1 MTSFPARTVP
11 TQAAPTQAVSSQA
24 VGDSPQELFRSA
36 EEAWFWAMLARQA
49 LCEGA
54 RFVAGAGDRPRPC
67 EPLDLLC
74 VVDRLF
80 RERRL
85 GTGHL
90 HTLARYGAAQRAPD
104 NRIRAEQS
112 DARLWNEALDA
123 MTTPLRA
130 KGIVAVSQ
138 HLETSGQRPVDAQ
151 GFNRPELCVSTLP

>member
-1 MTSFPARTVP
+1 MTSSS
-11 TQAAPTQAVSSQA
+11 APSVVAHH
-24 VGDSPQELFRSA
+24 PELFKTA

-90 HTLARYGAAQRAPD
+90 HALARYGAAQRAPD
-104 NRIRAEQS
+104 NRIRAEQT
-112 DARLWNEALDA
+112 DARLWHEALDA

-130 KGIVAVSQ
+130 KGIVIVSQ
-138 HLETSGQRPVDAQ
+138 HQETSMAHQ
-151 GFNRPELCVSTLP
+151 GGTVGRTHQKLCVSTVA